1 MVEKTIYR
9 KTINWYA
16 FYKIFATFSDK
27 KSMFFSGEKQLFLKK
42 NTRFENSYWEILLF
56 QSPSTANLIL
66 ILLTLV
72 FWKFMAHDW

>member
-42 NTRFENSYWEILLF
+42 KYTLRIPIEKSYCFSRLLR
-56 QSPSTANLIL
+56 LIW
-66 ILLTLV
+66 
-72 FWKFMAHDW
+72 F